1 MAKLSVV
8 SLTTGMS
15 ALRILLADDE
25 PLSHAL
31 VLRTLRRGGTPNEV
45 IAVEDGE
52 QALAIALQEP
62 CPDVLLLDWMMPGLS
77 GLEVCARMR
86 KSSVRVQ
93 PYIILLT
100 ARSSREDV
108 LEGLGAGA
116 DDFLSKPVAP
126 DILAARLLPAAR
138 RAGASRSQSRAV
150 AQALFRARNEGDG
163 ELVVTDGAI
172 HARVLFHRR
181 QVAWAHVSDD
191 RNTLLDIL
199 APEAGI
205 DSDTVREVVAE
216 CRRTGARLS
225 DTLVSFGLVDRAR
238 LRDQLLDWTRR
249 KMQAILRFE
258 RPQIL
263 FLPQKRAY
271 SEDLLFELEEL
282 LGDEEQLSRP
292 RSVYPPAPLPQP
304 PWQGA
309 FAAAENEAPRPELV
323 SVLDRA
329 LLGEGVLGAA
339 VIDRL
344 TGVCLMQR
352 GQELSPDVAWAHLQC
367 LNVLSRQER
376 VQDSIVVTDKY
387 FHLVCFLPSAPDCFV
402 YVLADGSQVL
412 LAAARHAL
420 QKAVNS

>member
-1 MAKLSVV
+1 MAS
-8 SLTTGMS
+8 M
-15 ALRILLADDE
+15 RILLADDE
-25 PLSHAL
+25 PLSREL
-31 VLRTLRRGGTPNEV
+31 VLRTLRARTQHEV
-45 IAVEDGE
+45 TAVGDGE
-52 QALAIALQEP
+52 QALALALQEP
-62 CPDVLLLDWMMPGLS
+62 APDVLLLDWMMPGLS
-77 GLEVCARMR
+77 GLEVCARVR
-86 KSSVRVQ
+86 KSGLRVQ

-116 DDFLSKPVAP
+116 DDFLSKPAAP
-126 DILAARLLPAAR
+126 DMLVARLLPAAR
-138 RAGASRSQSRAV
+138 RAGAGRSQSRAV
-150 AQALFRARNEGDG
+150 AQALFRARDEGDG

-172 HARVLFHRR
+172 NARVLFHRR

-191 RNTLLDIL
+191 RHTLLDIL

-205 DSDTVREVVAE
+205 DADTVREVVAE

-225 DTLVSFGLVDRAR
+225 DTLVSFGLMDRAR
-238 LRDQLLDWTRR
+238 LREQLLDWTRR

-271 SEDLLFELEEL
+271 SEDLLFDLEEL
-282 LGDEEQLSRP
+282 LGDEANVSRP
-292 RSVYPPAPLPQP
+292 RSVYPAAPLPQP
-304 PWQGA
+304 PWQSA
-309 FAAAENEAPRPELV
+309 FSVAEAEAPRPELTT
-323 SVLDRA
+323 VLDRA
-329 LLGEGVLGAA
+329 LLGDGVLGAA

-376 VQDSIVVTDKY
+376 VQDSIVVTDRY
-387 FHLVCFLPSAPDCFV
+387 FHLVCFIPAAPDCFV
-402 YVLADGSQVL
+402 YVLADARQVL

-420 QKAVNS
+420 QQAVNA

>member
-1 MAKLSVV
+1 MGS
-8 SLTTGMS
+8 M
-15 ALRILLADDE
+15 RILLADDE
-25 PLSHAL
+25 PLSREL
-31 VLRTLRRGGTPNEV
+31 VSRTLRARTSHEV
-45 IAVEDGE
+45 TVVEDGE
-52 QALAIALQEP
+52 KALALALQEP

-77 GLEVCARMR
+77 GLEVCARVR
-86 KSSVRVQ
+86 KASLRVQ
-93 PYIILLT
+93 PYIILIT
-100 ARSSREDV
+100 ARNSREDM

-116 DDFLSKPVAP
+116 DDFLSKPAAP
-126 DILAARLLPAAR
+126 DILVARLLPAAR
-138 RAGASRSQSRAV
+138 RSGAGRSQSRAV
-150 AQALFRARNEGDG
+150 AQALFRARDEGDG

-172 HARVLFHRR
+172 NARVLFHRR

-191 RNTLLDIL
+191 RNSLLDIL
-199 APEAGI
+199 TPEAGI
-205 DSDTVREVVAE
+205 DADTVREVVAE

-249 KMQAILRFE
+249 KMQTILRFE

-263 FLPQKRAY
+263 FLPQKRGY

-282 LGDEEQLSRP
+282 LGDEDGLSRP
-292 RSVYPPAPLPQP
+292 RSVFPSAPSSHP
-304 PWQGA
+304 PWQDA
-309 FAAAENEAPRPELV
+309 FSTADSATPRDELAK
-323 SVLDRA
+323 VLDRA

-344 TGVCLMQR
+344 TGVCLLQR

-376 VQDSIVVTDKY
+376 VQDSIVVTDRY
-387 FHLVCFLPSAPDCFV
+387 FHLVCFIPAVPDCFV
-402 YVLADGSQVL
+402 YVLADAKQVL

-420 QKAVNS
+420 QQAVSAPRS